1 MENIFLQ
8 TIRKDRDAPYV
19 NRGFYFQYLAVL
31 KKWVGNFI
39 NGLDTTVFTEVDN
52 DIKEVGDKIVYTQV
66 KCYVS
71 TFGLNSPA
79 VKKELLG
86 FFTQYLEQ
94 DDKNPDIEFHFYT
107 NTSVQKNDSLLL
119 DWMENQPLHK
129 GELQVQCAEKVR
141 EILLVQFEE
150 SFKKSIDGNQL
161 TESQKA
167 SVAEGFEEIKSIIE
181 SEKLLS
187 FLSTIYWSFGDET
200 PEESVISLHA
210 SVMEDLQ
217 NEKFAGKPAPILME
231 ALLSEIYRCS
241 QLKSPDQRKV
251 DPGRLT
257 AILESKD
264 AELNEYVDTA
274 LVDLL
279 EVKLYSVHLRMT
291 EFEASQKQLEGKIIS
306 NDARIEEILSKSGQT
321 AASRTPK
328 NLTIIPFVNTADIFG
343 REAELAE
350 LSYKLQ
356 ENSCML
362 INSGGG
368 MGKSTLAKLYVQSCK
383 EKYDHILWLDCETG
397 LVDSLILNEILAG
410 RVGLD
415 PSTPPDK
422 KFNAIISLLES
433 KGSRGIIILDNLDG
447 DTSQLENFRN
457 LGEWDVLLTSRLRL
471 KDWATYELLPLP
483 FAAAK
488 ALYKKFEPMRP
499 ADDNLLGDLFE
510 FIDYNT
516 LAIELIAKTIHLS
529 YDLSLATFLG
539 YLRTQRL
546 DDVELDVDLE
556 ENSTNTRLLLL
567 INRTFDLGKLTKND
581 RFYME
586 FFAILPSEGITLPD
600 LVTWYGKECEQ
611 GNKIEFARAINRLH
625 SKGLIK
631 RTENEIKMD
640 RVFQESVLY
649 QSRKEL
655 NPFLSQIMHITFLT
669 ARLNEG
675 IKGNPAQA
683 MHFLKYA
690 QSILKNI
697 KEPFRRSLYQ
707 PLLLLENE
715 TLYITN
721 WLEDTE
727 VLLPLWKDLLERA
740 SKYLGESDPMV
751 GTMTNNFA
759 LALFGEGRTEE
770 AVVYFD
776 KAIELAKNNMVDPVN
791 MLHMLSNRAN
801 IYIEQSDFENFKKI
815 TDEMLEIREKHELG
829 IDATFS
835 LQCHAQGIANMK
847 LGNFTGAK
855 KMFAIAI
862 MSHKELPEDQRNDL
876 NLIMFLCE
884 MSACCLALE
893 KPEKAEKAA
902 IEAVH
907 NLGKLK
913 IDRGTPFVRTLQVL
927 LAIAQRNGD
936 EENVKKLRGVLDS
949 HL

>member
-19 NRGFYFQYLAVL
+19 NRGFYFQYLKVL
-31 KKWVGNFI
+31 KIWVDNFI

-52 DIKEVGDKIVYTQV
+52 DIKEVGEKIVYTQV

-71 TFGLNSPA
+71 SFGLNSPA
-79 VKKELLG
+79 VKKELVG

-94 DDKNPDIEFHFYT
+94 TDSTPELEFHFYT
-107 NTSVQKNDSLLL
+107 NTSVQKNDMLLSA
-119 DWMENQPLHK
+119 WMENQPLEE
-129 GELQVQCAEKVR
+129 GELQLQCTEKVR
-141 EILLVQFEE
+141 EILLVQLGENFE
-150 SFKKSIDGNQL
+150 KSTAGDQL
-161 TESQKA
+161 SQFQKNA
-167 SVAEGFEEIKSIIE
+167 VTAGFEEIKDIIQ
-181 SEKLLS
+181 SEKLVA
-187 FLSTIYWSFGDET
+187 FLSTIHWHFGDET
-200 PEESVISLHA
+200 PEESIISLHA
-210 SVMEDLQ
+210 AIMEDLK
-217 NEKFAGKPAPILME
+217 NEKFAGKPASILME
-231 ALLSEIYRCS
+231 AMLSEIYRCS
-241 QLKSPDQRKV
+241 QLKSPEERKV
-251 DPGRLT
+251 DPERLAT
-257 AILESKD
+257 IIASKD
-264 AELNEYVDTA
+264 AELNAYVNTA
-274 LVDLL
+274 LVDIL
-279 EVKLYSVHLRMT
+279 EVRFYSVHQRIT
-291 EFEASQKQLEGKIIS
+291 ELEALQKQNEEKIHS
-306 NDARIEEILSKSGQT
+306 NDVKIEEILSQKGQT
-321 AASRTPK
+321 GIMPK
-328 NLTIIPFVNTADIFG
+328 NLTRIPFINPSDVFG
-343 REAELAE
+343 RQAELAT
-350 LSYKLQ
+350 LSQLLLQ
-356 ENSCML
+356 NSCVL
-362 INSGGG
+362 INAGGG
-368 MGKSTLAKLYVQSCK
+368 MGKSTLAKLYVQSSK
-383 EKYDHILWLDCETG
+383 EKYDHILWLDCENG

-433 KGSRGIIILDNLDG
+433 TGSRGIIILDNLDG

-471 KDWATYELLPLP
+471 KDWATYELLALP

-488 ALYKKFEPMRP
+488 ALYKKFEPLRP
-499 ADDNLLGDLFE
+499 ADDDLLGDLFE
-510 FIDYNT
+510 FIEYNT

-529 YDLSLATFLG
+529 YDLSLAAFLG
-539 YLRTQRL
+539 YLRSQRL
-546 DDVELDVDLE
+546 DDAELDVDLE

-586 FFAILPSEGITLPD
+586 FFAILPSEGTTLPD
-600 LVTWYGKECEQ
+600 LVTWYGKEYEQ

-655 NPFLSQIMHITFLT
+655 NPFVSQIMHITYLA

-675 IKGNPAQA
+675 IKGDPAQA
-683 MHFLKYA
+683 LHFLKYA

-727 VLLPLWKDLLERA
+727 VLLPLWKDLLKRA
-740 SKYLGESDPMV
+740 STYLGESDPMV

-776 KAIELAKNNMVDPVN
+776 KAIELAKNNEVNPVN

-815 TDEMLEIREKHELG
+815 TDEMLELREKHELG
-829 IDATFS
+829 LDATFS
-835 LQCHAQGIANMK
+835 LECHMQGVANMR
-847 LGNFTGAK
+847 LRNLTGAK

-862 MSHKELPEDQRNDL
+862 MSHKELPVDQRNDL
-876 NLIMFLCE
+876 NLIMFLCD

-893 KPEKAEKAA
+893 QPETAEKAA

-907 NLGKLK
+907 HLGKLK

-927 LAIAQRNGD
+927 LALAQHNGD
-936 EENVKKLRGVLDS
+936 EENVKKLRGILDS